1 MREKE
6 KKKQNYGKERKI
18 EQLNN
23 NKLKVL
29 WIKIDKEEEKDIIK
43 VKRWKEKKNLKEN
56 K

>member
-6 KKKQNYGKERKI
+6 KKKQNYGKEREIK
-18 EQLNN
+18 QLNN

-29 WIKIDKEEEKDIIK
+29 WIKIDKEEEKGIIK
-43 VKRWKEKKNLKEN
+43 LKRWKEKKNLKEN